1 MREIISNLRTE
12 ILESDDG
19 KQRYVLRKCWD
30 ESKPSL
36 GVLMLCPSSS
46 GEVAVDTSTSLVLS
60 NCYRLGYGS
69 VTIVNLF
76 STINDFDLKEADD
89 EDPENLQAI
98 LDAAKSASCFVVG
111 CGTGKSKNA
120 KFHQRLEQVLLALRP
135 YEDKLCCLCDKNGGS
150 KYLHPLSPR
159 VREWHL
165 MPLKVSE
172 LIDIPVEET
181 EAKKKGK
188 SKPSSKKNGAVDDGS
203 LPRFIGAG
211 SNT

>member
-12 ILESDDG
+12 ILESEDG
-19 KQRYVLRKCWD
+19 TKRYLLRKVWD

-36 GVLMLCPSSS
+36 GILMLFPSSS
-46 GEVAVDTSTSLVLS
+46 GIVSVDVSTSLVLS

-76 STINDFDLKEADD
+76 STINDFSLKEADN
-89 EDPENLQAI
+89 EDQENLQTI
-98 LDAAKSASCFVVG
+98 LDTVKSVSCFVVG

-120 KFHQRLEQVLLALRP
+120 KFHQRLEQVLLALKP
-135 YEDKLCCLCDKNGGS
+135 HEDKLCCLCDKYGGS

-165 MPLKVSE
+165 SPLKISE
-172 LIDIPVEET
+172 LVELPAIEEMENKKKPKGKT
-181 EAKKKGK
+181 AKKETPKE
-188 SKPSSKKNGAVDDGS
+188 
-203 LPRFIGAG
+203 
-211 SNT
+211 

>member
-12 ILESDDG
+12 ILESEDG
-19 KQRYVLRKCWD
+19 KQRYVLRKVWD

-46 GEVAVDTSTSLVLS
+46 GEVAVDTSTMLTLS

-76 STINDFDLKEADD
+76 STINDFTLKDASDFD
-89 EDPENLQAI
+89 EENLQVI
-98 LDAAKSASCFVVG
+98 LDTANSVSCFVVG

-120 KFHQRLEQVLLALRP
+120 KFHQRLEQVLLALRHH
-135 YEDKLCCLCDKNGGS
+135 EDKLHCLCDKHGGS

-165 MPLKVSE
+165 SPLKISE

-181 EAKKKGK
+181 TPKKTGNGK
-188 SKPSSKKNGAVDDGS
+188 IGKKEKTNE
-203 LPRFIGAG
+203 
-211 SNT
+211 

>member
-46 GEVAVDTSTSLVLS
+46 GEVAVDTSTGLVLS
-60 NCYRLGYGS
+60 NCYRLGHGS

-89 EDPENLQAI
+89 EDPENLQEI
-98 LDAAKSASCFVVG
+98 LDTVKSVACFVVG

-120 KFHQRLEQVLLALRP
+120 KFHQRLEQVLLSLRP
-135 YEDKLCCLCDKNGGS
+135 YEDKLYCLCDKYGGS

-165 MPLKVSE
+165 SPLKVSE
-172 LIDIPVEET
+172 LIDIPEE
-181 EAKKKGK
+181 EAEPQKKGK
-188 SKPSSKKNGAVDDGS
+188 GKAIPKEIANV
-203 LPRFIGAG
+203 
-211 SNT
+211 

>member
-1 MREIISNLRTE
+1 MREITSNLRTE
-12 ILESDDG
+12 ILESEDG
-19 KQRYVLRKCWD
+19 TKRYLLRKAWD

-36 GVLMLCPSSS
+36 GILMLCPSSS
-46 GEVAVDTSTSLVLS
+46 GIVSVDVSTSLVLS

-76 STINDFDLKEADD
+76 STINDFDLKQADN

-98 LDAAKSASCFVVG
+98 LDAAASVSCFVVG

-120 KFHQRLEQVLLALRP
+120 KFHQRLEQVLLSLRP
-135 YEDKLCCLCDKNGGS
+135 YEDKLCCLCDKYGGS

-165 MPLKVSE
+165 SPLKVSE
-172 LIDIPVEET
+172 LIDIPEEEVEP
-181 EAKKKGK
+181 KKKGK
-188 SKPSSKKNGAVDDGS
+188 GKAIPKEIAKV
-203 LPRFIGAG
+203 
-211 SNT
+211 

>member
-12 ILESDDG
+12 ILESEDG
-19 KQRYVLRKCWD
+19 KHRYQLRKVWSED
-30 ESKPSL
+30 KPSL
-36 GVLMLCPSSS
+36 GILMLCPSSS

-76 STINDFDLKEADD
+76 SAINDFDLKEADD

-98 LDAAKSASCFVVG
+98 LNAVTSTSCFVVG
-111 CGTGKSKNA
+111 CGTGKSKNV
-120 KFHQRLEQVLLALRP
+120 KFHQRLEQVLLELKP
-135 YEDKLCCLCDKNGGS
+135 HEDKLHCLCDKNGGS

-165 MPLKVSE
+165 SPLKVSE

-181 EAKKKGK
+181 TPKKTGNGKVAKKEKT
-188 SKPSSKKNGAVDDGS
+188 NE
-203 LPRFIGAG
+203 
-211 SNT
+211 

>member
-12 ILESDDG
+12 ILESDCG
-19 KQRYVLRKCWD
+19 TKRYILRKEWD
-30 ESKPSL
+30 PVKPSL
-36 GVLMLCPSSS
+36 GILMLCPSSS

-76 STINDFDLKEADD
+76 STINDFDLKSADN
-89 EDPENLQAI
+89 EDPENLQVI
-98 LDAAKSASCFVVG
+98 LDAVSSTSCFVVG

-135 YEDKLCCLCDKNGGS
+135 YEDKLHCLCDKNGGS

-165 MPLKVSE
+165 APLFMSD
-172 LIDIPVEET
+172 LIDIPAEEPT
-181 EAKKKGK
+181 KKNKGK
-188 SKPSSKKNGAVDDGS
+188 TPPKSK
-203 LPRFIGAG
+203 
-211 SNT
+211 

>member
-1 MREIISNLRTE
+1 MREITSNLRTE
-12 ILESDDG
+12 ILESDCG
-19 KQRYVLRKCWD
+19 TKRFVLRKCWD
-30 ESKPSL
+30 ENKPSL
-36 GVLMLCPSSS
+36 GILMLCPSSS

-98 LDAAKSASCFVVG
+98 LNAASSTSCFVVG

-120 KFHQRLEQVLLALRP
+120 KFHQRLEQVLLALKP
-135 YEDKLCCLCDKNGGS
+135 YEEKLCCLCDKHGGS

-165 MPLKVSE
+165 LPLKVSE
-172 LIDIPVEET
+172 LIDIPEEEVEP
-181 EAKKKGK
+181 KKKGK
-188 SKPSSKKNGAVDDGS
+188 GKAIPKEIANV
-203 LPRFIGAG
+203 
-211 SNT
+211 

>member
-12 ILESDDG
+12 ILESDCG
-19 KQRYVLRKCWD
+19 TKRFVLRKCWD
-30 ESKPSL
+30 ENKPSL
-36 GVLMLCPSSS
+36 GILMLCPSSS

-98 LDAAKSASCFVVG
+98 LNAASSTSCFVVG

-120 KFHQRLEQVLLALRP
+120 KFHQRLEQVLLALKP
-135 YEDKLCCLCDKNGGS
+135 HEDKLHCLCDKHGGS

-165 MPLKVSE
+165 SPLKISDLIE
-172 LIDIPVEET
+172 LPVAELEP
-181 EAKKKGK
+181 EKKPKGK
-188 SKPSSKKNGAVDDGS
+188 SAKKEKTNE
-203 LPRFIGAG
+203 
-211 SNT
+211 